1 MIQIS
6 HPRYVNNLFDIFLKE
21 DLSFPLGRRGG
32 GGGSLLVSRK
42 EVLAMAGIIQ
52 NIGGPPRGIDIPSIE
67 PQGIDGRTWKGS
79 EGEKQH
85 RGRWE
90 EGRRVT

>member
-1 MIQIS
+1 
-6 HPRYVNNLFDIFLKE
+6 
-21 DLSFPLGRRGG
+21 
-32 GGGSLLVSRK
+32 VSRK

-67 PQGIDGRTWKGS
+67 PQGIDGRTRKGS

-85 RGRWE
+85 RGRRGGGE
-90 EGRRVT
+90 EGRRGGGLERKMGGRMMRR